1 MSRREQD
8 LAERREELVAR
19 SAAQRRAL
27 AAHAEPLVRKAAALD
42 RIVGK
47 VREHPLITALAVGG
61 VALLSRRRLFSLA
74 TRLLTLYA
82 LIRR

>member
-1 MSRREQD
+1 MSQFEQG
-8 LAERREELVAR
+8 LAQRREELVAR
-19 SAAQRRAL
+19 SAKQRRAL
-27 AAHAEPLVRKAAALD
+27 ARDAEPLVRKAAALD

-47 VREHPLITALAVGG
+47 VREYPVMTAVAVGAVVFLG
-61 VALLSRRRLFSLA
+61 RRRIFDAA